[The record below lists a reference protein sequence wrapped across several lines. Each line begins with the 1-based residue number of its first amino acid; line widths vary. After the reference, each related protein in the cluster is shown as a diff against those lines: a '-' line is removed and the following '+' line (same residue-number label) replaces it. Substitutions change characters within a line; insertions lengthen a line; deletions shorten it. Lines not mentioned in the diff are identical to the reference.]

1 MQLGDIG
8 NLLNSLQEEN
18 YDNTIKAIV
27 DEMDKYMKDWEQFQT
42 NENWLYTVIDE
53 ERFCQI
59 F

>member
-18 YDNTIKAIV
+18 YDNTIKAIA
-27 DEMDKYMKDWEQFQT
+27 DEMDKHMKDWEQFQT